1 MQRTSIQSDSRYR
14 VGGLLYTPASDKK
27 IAQRIISHE
36 YQYLTS
42 IALCLE
48 DSISDEGL
56 PLAEKQL
63 KDTLNQL
70 KTARCELP
78 MIFVRVRSSEHLKH
92 IHSYLRDEES
102 VLTGYIFP
110 KFDLSNCSS
119 YCDQIRAYNEHRVQT
134 LYMMPILESRAV
146 ADIGNRVDILWEIK
160 RNLDEIKQYVLN
172 IRVGGNDLSNMYG
185 LRRTETQTIYDIG
198 VIRDILV
205 NIINVFASDYIV
217 SGPVW
222 EYFGSDSLAPWSTG
236 LMREIELDLLN
247 GFFGKT
253 AIHPLQLPI
262 IFNSLKVTRRDY
274 EDSLQIL
281 DWQDHDLGVAK
292 GTNGDRMNE
301 VKCHSK
307 WAERIVARAAA
318 YGIRDE

>member
-1 MQRTSIQSDSRYR
+1 MQKTSIQSDLCYR
-14 VGGLLYTPASDKK
+14 VGGLLYTPANDKK
-27 IAQRIISHE
+27 IAQRIISQE
-36 YQYLTS
+36 YQCLTS

-63 KDTLNQL
+63 KDTLSQL
-70 KTARCELP
+70 RSANCELP
-78 MIFVRVRSSEHLKH
+78 MVFVRVRSSEHLRH
-92 IHSYLRDEES
+92 IHNYLEDDERF
-102 VLTGYIFP
+102 LTGYIFP
-110 KFDLSNCSS
+110 KFDLSNCVS
-119 YCDQIRAYNEHRVQT
+119 YCNQIQVYNEKRIQP
-134 LYMMPILESRAV
+134 LYMMPILESKAV
-146 ADIGNRVDILWEIK
+146 ADIGNRVDILWAIK
-160 RNLDEIKQYVLN
+160 KELDAIKQYVLN

-185 LRRTETQTIYDIG
+185 LRRTEMQTIYDIG

-222 EYFGSDSLAPWSTG
+222 EYFGSDSTAPWSTG
-236 LMREIELDLLN
+236 LKREIELDLLN

-253 AIHPLQLPI
+253 AIHPAQLPI
-262 IFNSLKVTRRDY
+262 IYNSLKVTRRDY

-281 DWQDHDLGVAK
+281 DWHDHDLGVAK

-301 VKCHSK
+301 VKCHAK
-307 WAERIVARAAA
+307 WAERILARATA